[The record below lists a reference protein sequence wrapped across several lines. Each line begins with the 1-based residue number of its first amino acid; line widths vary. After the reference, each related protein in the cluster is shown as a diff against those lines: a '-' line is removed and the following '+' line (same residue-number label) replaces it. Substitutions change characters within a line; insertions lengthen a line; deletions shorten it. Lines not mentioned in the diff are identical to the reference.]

1 MHSSFFEGGE
11 RHTYRHQALGMGI
24 RGPKWVYWEN
34 PWINS
39 SFFVGY
45 LCFKTNLNIQDFGHF
60 WAALHMPLVD
70 SPAAPIPIVSGRSGS
85 PIVGV
90 FLVSRI
96 NRPHYNGFPYIGCCS
111 SLWTVVWPS
120 PAKMDE
126 SSRTFWLWMVI
137 DPLHPHEYPIRYFH
151 EYPIRITMRSHDI
164 RWTSWKIHD
173 LLTCGDFASWIPQG
187 GRTPWNWHCSGRS
200 HWGWSSARSH
210 EVTWRFLEISR
221 GPGDVRRFQEIKCW
235 RFLVNGDVFLDSNG
249 DPFLMVILIFFLGG
263 NSGKWM
269 GKILRGF

>member
-1 MHSSFFEGGE
+1 
-11 RHTYRHQALGMGI
+11 
-24 RGPKWVYWEN
+24 
-34 PWINS
+34 
-39 SFFVGY
+39 
-45 LCFKTNLNIQDFGHF
+45 
-60 WAALHMPLVD
+60 
-70 SPAAPIPIVSGRSGS
+70 
-85 PIVGV
+85 
-90 FLVSRI
+90 
-96 NRPHYNGFPYIGCCS
+96 
-111 SLWTVVWPS
+111 
-120 PAKMDE
+120 MDE

-137 DPLHPHEYPIRYFH
+137 DPLHSHEYSIRYFH
-151 EYPIRITMRSHDI
+151 EYPIRITMRSHEI

-249 DPFLMVILIFFLGG
+249 DPFLMVNGDIFFWEVLENEWGKFSYGIQKRRKSDGDSWGIVGRFFVLSPTVFDFYGVWTIQYQARTCDFSSPFLG
-263 NSGKWM
+263 NFFRIRCTSLMVALSRKVSVAVAFILVKCCSGTFFLFATPCFIWC
-269 GKILRGF
+269 GTAFIWY

>member
-151 EYPIRITMRSHDI
+151 EYPIRITMRSHKNHHEIPWHSVNVLED
-164 RWTSWKIHD
+164 SWPAD
-173 LLTCGDFASWIPQG
+173 LRRFRILDSAGWPNSMELALLWEIPLRLELCEESW
-187 GRTPWNWHCSGRS
+187 SD
-200 HWGWSSARSH
+200 
-210 EVTWRFLEISR
+210 LEISR
-221 GPGDVRRFQEIKCW
+221 DF
-235 RFLVNGDVFLDSNG
+235 
-249 DPFLMVILIFFLGG
+249 
-263 NSGKWM
+263 
-269 GKILRGF
+269 